1 MLKKLISVIDY
12 RYLSLV
18 VLTYGFGISI
28 SHYLGNP
35 IVWSSFWNGILW
47 IIGILIS
54 SFYLRNYFK
63 KQSEKVY
70 PKGIFLEKG
79 GIDLQQE
86 TNMLKG
92 NLLIGITWLAV
103 SIIPFMN
110 LTFVKKDFAITMIFM
125 LLHMGLTYLVVFFP
139 GILSRTGLMEFVN
152 TFIVANLVPA
162 IGFTLQ
168 SNGMHRLLLTLTFPL
183 MFLYFVFFI
192 IFTLQDCERSEE
204 AYRCSIVRTM
214 GTMKI
219 IDLHNLLIVFGYL
232 SMILGVLFYVPWKLI
247 WPPLI
252 TLPLGA
258 IQIWQIN
265 QLRKD
270 GNLAISPLVLNAIA
284 TAGFSTYFL
293 LVTLWL

>member
-1 MLKKLISVIDY
+1 MFKRLLSVIDF
-12 RYLSLV
+12 RYLGLI
-18 VLTYGFGISI
+18 VLTYGLGVSI

-35 IVWSSFWNGILW
+35 IDWSSFWNGILW
-47 IIGILIS
+47 IIGILVS
-54 SFYLRNYFK
+54 SFYLREYFK
-63 KQSEKVY
+63 KQHEKVY
-70 PKGIFLEKG
+70 RKGILLEKDG
-79 GIDLQQE
+79 FDPRQE
-86 TNMLKG
+86 TNMLKV

-103 SIIPFMN
+103 SIIPLMN
-110 LTFVKKDFAITMIFM
+110 LLIVKKDIAITMMFM
-125 LLHMGLTYLVVFFP
+125 FLHMGLTYLVVFFP

-152 TFIVANLVPA
+152 ALIVANLVPA

-168 SNGMHRLLLTLTFPL
+168 SDGMHHLLLTLTFPL
-183 MFLYFVFFI
+183 MFLYFVLFI
-192 IFTLQDCERSEE
+192 IFTLQDCERSED
-204 AYRCSIVRTM
+204 AYRCSIVRSM

-219 IDLHNLLIVFGYL
+219 VDLHNLLIIFGYL

-293 LVTLWL
+293 LLTLWL